1 MPGKRTWVIAEGFI
15 PSVGPH
21 GDDPALRS
29 HETASI
35 ANAGSED
42 AEITIT
48 VLFSDREPAG
58 PYHLTVPARRTRH
71 VRFDELDDPE
81 SIPRETDYSS
91 IIVSTQPVV
100 VQHTRLD
107 SRSGTIALLSAA
119 AYAED

>member
-1 MPGKRTWVIAEGFI
+1 MIAEGFI
-15 PSVGPH
+15 PAVGPH
-21 GDDPALRS
+21 ADDPTLRS

-48 VLFSDREPAG
+48 ILFSDREPAG

-71 VRFDELDDPE
+71 VRFDELGDPE
-81 SIPRETDYSS
+81 SIPRETDYAS

-100 VQHTRLD
+100 VQHSRLD

-119 AYAED
+119 AYAEG